1 MVGLCKETH
10 TLTEAE
16 RLLRG
21 QRGWGLGADRCAT
34 SLRVNILYRGVLLLF
49 VAFVWRLGGGHLQLL
64 VGMQVVF
71 LNTLTE
77 AGLLPRW

>member
-1 MVGLCKETH
+1 MVGLCKENH

-49 VAFVWRLGGGHLQLL
+49 VAFVWRLRIEILEEQNSTVACLETRSQDS
-64 VGMQVVF
+64 V
-71 LNTLTE
+71 
-77 AGLLPRW
+77 